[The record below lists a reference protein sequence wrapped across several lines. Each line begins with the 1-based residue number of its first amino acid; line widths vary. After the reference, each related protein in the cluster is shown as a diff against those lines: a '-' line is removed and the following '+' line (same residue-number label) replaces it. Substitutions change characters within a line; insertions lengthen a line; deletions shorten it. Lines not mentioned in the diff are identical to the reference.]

1 MRPISRQS
9 RRGKLGVA
17 GLAALALAVLAG
29 CASSPPDN
37 PGNLCEVFS
46 EKKRWYADALSASK
60 RWCSPIGI
68 LMAITYQESSF
79 RAKARPPRRKLL
91 GVIPWRR
98 PDAFGYAQATNATW
112 SDYVKDTGRRGAD
125 RDNFRDAIDFV
136 GWYNH
141 QSNRRNKI
149 PKTDAYRLY
158 LAYHEGHGGFSRG
171 TFHDKAWLQTAAK
184 NVTARAA
191 KYERQLKDCRSRL
204 ERGSRFWPF

>member
-1 MRPISRQS
+1 MI
-9 RRGKLGVA
+9 RGIAFVHARLA
-17 GLAALALAVLAG
+17 IFAALLLALLAG
-29 CASSPPDN
+29 CASSPPSN
-37 PGNLCEVFS
+37 PGNLCELFG
-46 EKKRWYADALSASK
+46 EKKRWYADARNASR
-60 RWCSPIGI
+60 RWGSPIGV

-79 RAKARPPRRKLL
+79 RAKARPPRKKLL

-112 SDYVKDTGRRGAD
+112 AEYVKATDRRGAD
-125 RDNFRDAIDFV
+125 RDNFKDAIDFV

-141 QSNRRNKI
+141 LSNQRNSI

-171 TFHDKAWLQTAAK
+171 TFRDKAWLKEAARK
-184 NVTARAA
+184 VAARSE

-204 ERGSRFWPF
+204 ERRGRLWPF